1 MKATKIAEY
10 IANNVPTFRDVEIIG
25 PGVAYHYSRHADEII
40 AHGFLGAAL
49 SPNLDCT
56 QTAVEN
62 LKATEKPGVVFGYE
76 SLEETA
82 EEGDCCRITFPWC
95 NPKVFQIN
103 FAAAVKAIHVQE
115 SFLEA
120 PPTILISTEEIES
133 FECLGLCSD
142 LWDESAF

>member
-10 IANNVPTFRDVEIIG
+10 IAKNIPTFRDVEIIG
-25 PGVAYHYSRHADEII
+25 PGVAYHYSRHADEIN

-49 SPNLDCT
+49 SPNLDFT
-56 QTAVEN
+56 QSAVEN
-62 LKATEKPGVVFGYE
+62 QKATEKPGVVFCYE

-82 EEGDCCRITFPWC
+82 EEGDCCKYVFLGC
-95 NPKVFQIN
+95 NPKVFKIN
-103 FAAAVKAIHVQE
+103 FTAGVRAIHVQE

-133 FECLGLCSD
+133 FECFGLCSE